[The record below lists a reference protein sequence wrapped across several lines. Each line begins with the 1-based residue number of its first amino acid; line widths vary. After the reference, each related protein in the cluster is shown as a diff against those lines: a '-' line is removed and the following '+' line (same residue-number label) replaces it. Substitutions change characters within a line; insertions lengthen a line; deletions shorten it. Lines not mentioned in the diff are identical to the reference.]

1 LGTPSPFS
9 ASSKEISADR
19 ESPDKTVDLRGRG
32 AELEFEDAFENDDD
46 LPTPPKGR
54 TFSWNLPGSDIGEQL
69 ASMHRQAQA
78 PPVIVHVPAH
88 LVGKVYALLAR
99 ELA

>member
-1 LGTPSPFS
+1 M
-9 ASSKEISADR
+9 
-19 ESPDKTVDLRGRG
+19 DLRGRG
-32 AELEFEDAFENDDD
+32 AESEFDDEFEHD

-88 LVGKVYALLAR
+88 LVGKVYAFLAR